1 MNALGLVSDLGRESF
16 IHVRFD
22 AIKLKGE
29 SFEVLVSE
37 VDRVEEGQTLLD
49 VDMDLTKENVPSI
62 NITPMCLQTFSVQ
75 RKCSY

>member
-1 MNALGLVSDLGRESF
+1 VVSVVG
-16 IHVRFD
+16 
-22 AIKLKGE
+22 
-29 SFEVLVSE
+29 
-37 VDRVEEGQTLLD
+37 RVEAGQTLLD